1 MQMVQRMLRI
11 VMQIGVLFLFFMIGS
26 GIQQLF
32 NLIIPGSVIGLVLLF
47 LCLFF
52 NILPEAWVK
61 EGAGFM
67 TRHLILFFIPATV
80 GIMNYFDL
88 FIGSGFMLVI
98 ITIVSSIIVL
108 VTAGLVSEKLATGKD
123 SHHV

>member
-1 MQMVQRMLRI
+1 MVQKILRI
-11 VMQIGVLFLFFMIGS
+11 IVQIGVLFLFFLIGL
-26 GIQQLF
+26 GIQKLF

-52 NILPEAWVK
+52 NIVPEAWVK
-61 EGAGFM
+61 DGAGFM

-88 FIGSGFMLVI
+88 FIGSGYMLVI
-98 ITIVSSIIVL
+98 ITIISSLIVL
-108 VTAGLVSEKLATGKD
+108 VTAGLVSEKLARRKD